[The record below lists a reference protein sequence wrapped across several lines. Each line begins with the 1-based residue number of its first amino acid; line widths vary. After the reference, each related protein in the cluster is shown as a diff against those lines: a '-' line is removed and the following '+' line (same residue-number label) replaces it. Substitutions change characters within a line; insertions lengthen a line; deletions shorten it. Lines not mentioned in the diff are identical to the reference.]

1 MRPTRSV
8 PALNGYALENQ
19 KMNKRPRK
27 ALQVPLQV
35 RLRKLLKMLSNWQL
49 RCSLQAY
56 NPLSSILATKSS
68 LPDANDML
76 SSQSCNEWK
85 TTQATYH
92 APPSQHNSKSLCQPV
107 QRRTKREYPS
117 SSNKYS
123 KQRIPM
129 NPPLKL

>member
-1 MRPTRSV
+1 
-8 PALNGYALENQ
+8 
-19 KMNKRPRK
+19 MNKRPRK

-49 RCSLQAY
+49 RRSLQAY

-68 LPDANDML
+68 LPDANDMP

-92 APPSQHNSKSLCQPV
+92 APPSQQNSKSLCRPV
-107 QRRTKREYPS
+107 QRRMKSEYPS
-117 SSNKYS
+117 WSNKYS

-129 NPPLKL
+129 NPPLKLRSKNALHWKCKLRRKKNRS